1 MSFPA
6 TRMCIGSRRSWPVT
20 TKFTVP
26 NSAACSITRWLQLY
40 MSHPRRAAAVSAV
53 ILGMLLFPGFSPVSA
68 ADGGPP
74 TFTLYGD
81 AGRGWG
87 LNSTSFSTPGPTLT
101 VFLGYPL
108 TIALVGAEPVGSG
121 VKHNCFIDY
130 NGDNI
135 PGVGEP
141 KTGDFNK
148 TNPLTQ
154 KLHLDRAGNFTYYCE
169 YHSGTMH
176 GNVLILGVPVP
187 TGGGFN
193 VALIPGIMLL
203 ALGGVLIFAV
213 VYHVRAV
220 RAVKRSK

>member
-6 TRMCIGSRRSWPVT
+6 TRMCIGSRRSWPGT
-20 TKFTVP
+20 SKFTLP

-121 VKHNCFIDY
+121 VKHNWFIDY
-130 NGDNI
+130 NGNNKKDTDEHMLLNFSS
-135 PGVGEP
+135 
-141 KTGDFNK
+141 TGPALSTFVQN
-148 TNPLTQ
+148 
-154 KLHLDRAGNFTYYCE
+154 RAG
-169 YHSGTMH
+169 
-176 GNVLILGVPVP
+176 I
-187 TGGGFN
+187 
-193 VALIPGIMLL
+193 A
-203 ALGGVLIFAV
+203 
-213 VYHVRAV
+213 
-220 RAVKRSK
+220 